1 MGRVLIIKN
10 NNSDDRIH
18 KYAEQSY
25 KRSEKGYY
33 NSLNGTLNQ
42 NALIEQKSKFEGNG
56 IVLLITYKNS
66 ELKEIQDVYIGDKVN
81 INYKNS
87 IEYVMKV
94 HLTCESHKRTIDSII
109 DKIDLDIKTDFE
121 YGQYV
126 IMIEMESLY
135 EELRERIIAQQKV
148 ENSHAE
154 VSGKQCEESYVMSP
168 LSQKNEQSIR
178 INKSDDVGDYRTEF
192 QRDRE
197 RIVNCKAFRRLV
209 DKAQIFGSEK
219 GDYFRTRMTHSLE
232 VNQISKAIA
241 YALRLNLDLTEA
253 IALGHDLGHTP
264 FGHQGERTL
273 DQILAGEI
281 EVGISA
287 TEQMFKKRCFGG
299 FKHNYQSARILTVL
313 EEKYKGF
320 PGLNVSVQVI
330 EGVLK
335 HTKLKPDKIDIQDFL
350 SKEYLEKIN
359 IDYEKKL
366 QICSSLEGQVV
377 AIADEIAQRGHD
389 VDDALTSG
397 VMTIEE
403 LQDRLTINKCDT
415 LHEKIEKEIADI
427 ESAERLIIDKKEL
440 KTARIV
446 SVIINYFIQSAID
459 FSLQQIEKY
468 GSLDCVEL
476 DNKIKMIQLEPEAEK
491 VSEYLE
497 KVVQK
502 KVICNFEVARADYN
516 ASMIVQTLF
525 EKYYKNPRLLHSGTI
540 HKIFLETLRHENI
553 EVSNSAISLNDVSIE
568 IANKEIADITT
579 AKLDGDIIIP
589 YLDNKD
595 NSSSDKNIILFEKR
609 RILIRAIVD
618 YIAGMTDG
626 YAVEEYEKLK

>member
-25 KRSEKGYY
+25 ERSEKGYY

-42 NALIEQKSKFEGNG
+42 TTLIKLKSKFEGNG

-66 ELKEIQDVYIGDKVN
+66 ELKEIQDMYIGNNVN

-94 HLTCESHKRTIDSII
+94 HLTCECHKRTIDSII
-109 DKIDLDIKTDFE
+109 DKIDLDIKSDFG

-335 HTKLKPDKIDIQDFL
+335 HTKLKPDEIDIQDFL